1 MRKIWN
7 VGIYARVSSA
17 NESQETSVAEQVTI
31 LKKWIEDRRKLEK
44 NTEYN
49 IMEVYE
55 DNGFSGSNLNRDAL
69 QKMLDDI
76 DLGKINMVLTKD
88 LSRLSRNYLNAGNLI
103 EEEFKI
109 KDVRYVAA
117 HDNVDTIDEI
127 DDFIAFRNVFNEMY
141 IKDCSKKIKG
151 SLKSRMERGSS
162 ISSKPP
168 YGYRIEDVFEGG
180 VKKKILV
187 PADDETTE
195 VIKEIYTLYIKGW
208 GGAKIASY
216 LNDKGIAPP
225 SARIENFGR
234 TKFGLWNGNT
244 IISILDN
251 VKYAGYM
258 RQGQYKKVSYKSKK
272 IKKVDKSEWIDG
284 GTFEGIIDKDMFER
298 VQEMRELRKN
308 RNYRYKGE
316 NIHPFSTVLKCTKC
330 GGSMSYRKK
339 YEGYKCTSSQM
350 GGRRCTPHSVK
361 AKDLISIMKQAVKED
376 IKRTINKD
384 KYYKE
389 IDNIKIENCFE
400 NELDSINKEL
410 DSLDRKFNQ
419 VYSDRLNGLIN
430 ERNSNNIL
438 KDIQTKQEKF
448 LQRKSELEKISS
460 KREDNSYYDIYKEEI
475 DRLLN
480 LDEIDRSLVEALIDR
495 IEVTEIEGGKKKVDF
510 YFKYAR
516 IS

>member
-17 NESQETSVAEQVTI
+17 SESQETSVAEQVAI
-31 LKKWIEDRRKLEK
+31 LKKWIEDRRKSDK
-44 NTEYN
+44 NAKYN
-49 IMEVYE
+49 IIDIYE

-69 QKMLDDI
+69 KKMLDDI

-109 KDVRYVAA
+109 KDIRYVAA
-117 HDNVDTIDEI
+117 HDNVDTRDEL
-127 DDFIAFRNVFNEMY
+127 DDFVAFRNVFNEMY

-162 ISSKPP
+162 IASKPP
-168 YGYRIEDVFEGG
+168 YGYRIEDVFEGEI
-180 VKKKILV
+180 KKKILV
-187 PADDETTE
+187 PANDETTE
-195 VIKEIYTLYIKGW
+195 VIKEIYMLYIKGW
-208 GGAKIASY
+208 GGGKIASY

-225 SARIENFGR
+225 STRIENFGR
-234 TKFGLWNGNT
+234 TKFRLWNANT

-251 VKYAGYM
+251 AKYAGYM
-258 RQGQYKKVSYKSKK
+258 LQGQYKKVSYKSKK
-272 IKKVDKSEWIDG
+272 IKRVDKSEWIDG
-284 GTFEGIIDKDMFER
+284 GSFEGIIDKDTFER
-298 VQEMRELRKN
+298 VQEIRLLRKS
-308 RNYRYKGE
+308 RNYRYKGK
-316 NIHPFSTVLKCTKC
+316 NIHPFSTVLKCNGC

-350 GGRRCTPHSVK
+350 GAKRCTPHSVK
-361 AKDLISIMKQAVKED
+361 AQDLINMMKQSVQDD
-376 IKRTINKD
+376 IKKTINKD
-384 KYYKE
+384 KYYEQIDE
-389 IDNIKIENCFE
+389 IQIENSFE
-400 NELDSINKEL
+400 KELNNINKEL
-410 DSLDRKFNQ
+410 DSLDVKFNQ

-438 KDIQTKQEKF
+438 KDIQVKQEKL
-448 LQRKSELEKISS
+448 LQRKSELEKINS
-460 KREDNSYYDIYKEEI
+460 KNEYNCYYDIYKDEI